1 MPLPPPR
8 RESFHFSPTGT
19 NPPDYSSFIAL
30 VDEFSPEML
39 TVTQNERAV
48 LKESY
53 TLSSKASYSC
63 SESSVDPIQ
72 QLQQLAVPTNISN
85 CSITSNTQTHERKVS
100 SLKLTPITI
109 PDPPDHCN
117 SYLDPHT
124 KAPPSQPSTS
134 TSPQADPTPSSSI
147 TKTAS
152 LSVHLGG
159 ENVERQE
166 TSSSAVGVQVPDQT
180 PTQTPL
186 PPQVE
191 MRKEPPAVPQRPSP
205 ADLLVHKWI
214 NSITVKRRGHAEV
227 TEVPQQLW
235 SSVGVSN

>member
-30 VDEFSPEML
+30 VDEFSPRTL

-53 TLSSKASYSC
+53 TLSSKASYSY
-63 SESSVDPIQ
+63 SESSVDPVQ
-72 QLQQLAVPTNISN
+72 QLQQLTVPTNISN
-85 CSITSNTQTHERKVS
+85 CSITSNTQTQERKVS

-134 TSPQADPTPSSSI
+134 TSPQTDPTPSSSI

-166 TSSSAVGVQVPDQT
+166 TSSGAVGIQVPDQT

-205 ADLLVHKWI
+205 ADLLVHK
-214 NSITVKRRGHAEV
+214 
-227 TEVPQQLW
+227 
-235 SSVGVSN
+235 

>member
-30 VDEFSPEML
+30 VDDFSPGTL

-53 TLSSKASYSC
+53 TLSSKASYSY
-63 SESSVDPIQ
+63 SESSADPVQ
-72 QLQQLAVPTNISN
+72 QPQQLAVPTNINN
-85 CSITSNTQTHERKVS
+85 CSISSNTQTQERKVS

-117 SYLDPHT
+117 SSLDPHT

-134 TSPQADPTPSSSI
+134 TSPQTDPTSSSSV

-159 ENVERQE
+159 ENVKRQE
-166 TSSSAVGVQVPDQT
+166 TSSGAVGVQVPDQT
-180 PTQTPL
+180 PHQSPL
-186 PPQVE
+186 PPFQVE
-191 MRKEPPAVPQRPSP
+191 KRTEPPVVPPRPSP
-205 ADLLVHKWI
+205 ADLLVHK
-214 NSITVKRRGHAEV
+214 
-227 TEVPQQLW
+227 
-235 SSVGVSN
+235 